1 MPNPSSSLATLRPDL
16 ASFFE
21 YYTYQDNAGFVASQV
36 LPVIDVAKPS
46 GNFGRIPLEQLL
58 EERNTQRAAGSGYAR
73 SKFTFTPDTYATTE
87 HGAEEP
93 VDDNEAEAYS
103 DYFDAEM
110 VATARAFGAVM
121 RNAEKRAA
129 DVLFNPATWTGA
141 SLFLNV
147 THEWDDAAS
156 ATPIDNVEFAIQKI
170 YDNSGLWANALIIN
184 QKVLRNLRNA
194 DQIVDRINSAGAGT
208 ASKPGDI
215 TAAMLAAALGI
226 ERVIVAGATRNG
238 ATEGQAAAPA
248 QIWDDEYAMI
258 ACIGNSVE
266 MREPCVGR
274 TFHWAAD
281 GSSIGGTVETYREE
295 QTRSEIV
302 RVRHQVQEKLLYKE
316 AAFLLGN
323 ITT

>member
-21 YYTYQDNAGFVASQV
+21 YYTYQDKAGFVASQV

-46 GNFGRIPLEQLL
+46 GNFGRIPLEELL
-58 EERNTQRAAGSGYAR
+58 QERDTQRAAGSGYAR
-73 SKFTFTPDTYATTE
+73 GKFTFLPDTYATIE

-93 VDDNEAEAYS
+93 VDDNEAEAYGE
-103 DYFDAEM
+103 YFDAEM

-129 DVLFNPATWTGA
+129 DLLFDAATWTGGD
-141 SLFLNV
+141 LFLAI
-147 THEWDDAAS
+147 TDEWNDAA
-156 ATPIDNVEFAIQKI
+156 AAIPVDDVEFAIQKV
-170 YDNSGLWANALIIN
+170 YDNSGMWANALIIN
-184 QKVLRNLRNA
+184 QKVFRNLRNC
-194 DQIVDRINSAGAGT
+194 DQIVDRINSAGAGN

-215 TAAMLAAALGI
+215 SDAMLAAALGI

-238 ATEGQAAAPA
+238 ANEGQAAAPS
-248 QIWDDEYAMI
+248 QIWSDEYAMI
-258 ACIGNSVE
+258 ACIGSSVD

-274 TFHWAAD
+274 TFHWADD

-295 QTRSEIV
+295 QTRSEII
-302 RVRHQVQEKLLYKE
+302 RVRHQVQEKLLYTE

-323 ITT
+323 ITG